1 MHYYDCRLLPG
12 RWNGHFDVATVRLF
26 LTLKGKA
33 VTDQDN
39 DLLSLTILDRS
50 STASPTILPSQM
62 LCCSGKGHWSILSNA
77 YASGR
82 RRLEWI

>member
-1 MHYYDCRLLPG
+1 MHDYDCRLLPG
-12 RWNGHFDVATVRLF
+12 RCDGHFDVAAFRLF

-62 LCCSGKGHWSILSNA
+62 LCCSGKLKGHWSILSSA

-82 RRLEWI
+82 QRLD

>member
-1 MHYYDCRLLPG
+1 MEWSFRRG
-12 RWNGHFDVATVRLF
+12 RIPPVPDFD
-26 LTLKGKA
+26 GKA